1 MTSLLYLSGCYIRYH
16 KRKLTI
22 LIAAITLVTWL
33 PIALQSIVEQSAQ
46 HLLERAAQT
55 PSGRASIPPSGV
67 EVHGWVAPATAVA
80 VGAQPL
86 VPTGVSWA
94 AKLLGRIRPSF
105 PSSAKLGAGRVSTR
119 RRHRAP
125 GVVLAD
131 WAYLTEV
138 ASRHQTAAW
147 SRLVV
152 GTARD
157 NHWSP

>member
-1 MTSLLYLSGCYIRYH
+1 MASRT
-16 KRKLTI
+16 
-22 LIAAITLVTWL
+22 V
-33 PIALQSIVEQSAQ
+33 
-46 HLLERAAQT
+46 ERAAET

-67 EVHGWVAPATAVA
+67 EVHGWAAPATAVA
-80 VGAQPL
+80 VEAQPL
-86 VPTGVSWA
+86 VSPRVSWA
-94 AKLLGRIRPSF
+94 ARLLGLIRHSF
-105 PSSAKLGAGRVSTR
+105 PSRAKLGAGRVSTR